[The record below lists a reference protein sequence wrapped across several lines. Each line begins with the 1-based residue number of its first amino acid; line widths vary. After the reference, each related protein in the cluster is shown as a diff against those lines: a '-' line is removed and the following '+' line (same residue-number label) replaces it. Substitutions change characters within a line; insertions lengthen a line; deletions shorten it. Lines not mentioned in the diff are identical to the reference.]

1 MFLGNGFATF
11 NKMLYNAALSDF
23 TFCRFPDK
31 SGGEPYGMV
40 YDSIYVELNGERAI
54 MENETRDKLT
64 EQQHQIDKLRTK
76 VEARMETMEAK
87 NESAIDRLQLSN
99 EKSIGGLRTDMGELR
114 TDMEKAVGGLRTDME
129 RSINSSTTK
138 IMVFTGIAITVVGVV
153 VSIISLI
160 VNLAVN

>member
-1 MFLGNGFATF
+1 
-11 NKMLYNAALSDF
+11 
-23 TFCRFPDK
+23 
-31 SGGEPYGMV
+31 
-40 YDSIYVELNGERAI
+40 
-54 MENETRDKLT
+54 
-64 EQQHQIDKLRTK
+64 
-76 VEARMETMEAK
+76 METMEAK
-87 NESAIDRLQLSN
+87 SESAIDRLQLSN

-160 VNLAVN
+160 VNLVVN